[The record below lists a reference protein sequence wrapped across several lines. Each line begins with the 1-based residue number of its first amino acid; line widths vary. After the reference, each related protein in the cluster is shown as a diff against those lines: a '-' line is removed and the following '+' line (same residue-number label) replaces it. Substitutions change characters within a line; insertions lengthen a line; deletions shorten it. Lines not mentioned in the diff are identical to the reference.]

1 MTDIIKE
8 LSKIETGEWNLTN
21 VDLKFLSKAIEAI
34 PKDKEL
40 SPKEAYLY
48 GMMTAR
54 LLDRLSEIH
63 AKVEYY
69 YLNKEVDRKDVYAVV
84 SSEEGTVAAGKRK
97 ADKDESVKLAKREE
111 NKAKAFLS
119 LIENKIRA
127 IEKIHYMC
135 KSKFEKEEKEAARSN
150 MT

>member
-1 MTDIIKE
+1 MNNLD
-8 LSKIETGEWNLTN
+8 LDKIETGEWNLSK
-21 VDLKFLSKAIEAI
+21 VDLNFLSKSIGAI

-63 AKVEYY
+63 AKIEYY
-69 YLNKEVDRKDVYAVV
+69 YLNKEVDRKDIYAVV
-84 SSEEGTVAAGKRK
+84 SSEESTVAAGKRK
-97 ADKDESVKLAKREE
+97 ADKDETVKLAKKEE

-119 LIENKIRA
+119 LIENKIKA

-135 KSKFEKEEKEAARSN
+135 KAKFEKEEKEASRNN